1 MNRNEL
7 VKQAYAEGAF
17 VALQQLGYEKNAA
30 AQIAMKMAG
39 DDDGIGALGGAGI
52 GAGAGLA
59 AGAGGAGL
67 ADLIMRTKLRTGEL
81 GENGKPGFGRP
92 KFEGEGIGGL
102 TNRAAGGLDESARNA
117 NNAWAMDKDKT
128 LNKVKSKA
136 LSGLNESK
144 LMQLARQNPRLAA
157 ALGIGG
163 AGLALG
169 GLAGGLAGGLSD

>member
-67 ADLIMRTKLRTGEL
+67 ADLIMRTKLRTGEP
-81 GENGKPGFGRP
+81 GAKSGKPSFGRP

-102 TNRAAGGLDESARNA
+102 TDKVNDALVDKGWGGSGGAGGAE
-117 NNAWAMDKDKT
+117 
-128 LNKVKSKA
+128 NKAVQA
-136 LSGLNESK
+136 LHQSK